1 MGVVVGGVKLKLK
14 VTQCVTHHSLPY
26 QKVEPKTLWHHR
38 GLSFVKETSP
48 NFIGPPIIIIIIMDN
63 CGTLPS
69 AHVPLLCKGTWGK
82 EFLRLSKFVLIKTYL
97 VYSKGSR
104 MNNTGLFTIQC
115 QYCCNAKNSNK
126 KRPRTQI

>member
-26 QKVEPKTLWHHR
+26 RKVKTETLWHHR

-48 NFIGPPIIIIIIMDN
+48 NFRCPPIIIIIIMDN

-69 AHVPLLCKGTWGK
+69 AHVPLL
-82 EFLRLSKFVLIKTYL
+82 
-97 VYSKGSR
+97 SKGH
-104 MNNTGLFTIQC
+104 
-115 QYCCNAKNSNK
+115 
-126 KRPRTQI
+126 